1 MAAEKFNLSHWSKNH
16 FIVFI
21 LLCIADSD
29 NHMDEEEI
37 IEITKLIKID
47 GDIQQVVAEV
57 HAVILILPEEYRM
70 ELLATK
76 KTQFNLSIE
85 EVENTLHTIED
96 IILADTSIE
105 RAEIAMYSK
114 IKKILEA

>member
-47 GDIQQVVAEV
+47 G
-57 HAVILILPEEYRM
+57 
-70 ELLATK
+70 K
-76 KTQFNLSIE
+76 N
-85 EVENTLHTIED
+85 
-96 IILADTSIE
+96 
-105 RAEIAMYSK
+105 
-114 IKKILEA
+114 